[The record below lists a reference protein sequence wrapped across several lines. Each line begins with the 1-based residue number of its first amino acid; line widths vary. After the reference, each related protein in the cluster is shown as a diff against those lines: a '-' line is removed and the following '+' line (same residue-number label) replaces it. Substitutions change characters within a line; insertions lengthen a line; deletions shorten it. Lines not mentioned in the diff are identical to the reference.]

1 MRGTLI
7 HEQGKLTFP
16 PFEIMR
22 AALKKERNIW
32 ASYSKDRSKWVPPDI
47 APKIKWRADVGYFP
61 GCTASYVEQDVAQ
74 GTARLLDAAGIEFTY
89 MGDGEACCGLP
100 MLVAG
105 LWDAFEEIM
114 RHNIEGMKERGVKTV
129 ITSCPACWLSWK
141 VYYPQWAEKLG
152 IEYPFEV
159 KHYSE
164 VIAEKIKSGE
174 LKFTHPVKMKVT
186 WHDSCHMGRAG
197 GIYEPP
203 RELLKAIPGLELVEM
218 EHNRDHAHCCG
229 GVLTLLENPDTGKVI
244 GDIRIREAEAVGA
257 EAIVASCPCCEVQF
271 RVTMQKTRRDMP
283 VIDLAH
289 IASEALGIPAYD
301 PTEYAVELWG
311 TFEAMIWLMK
321 PEAMANLMAELL
333 PQMIQAMPQPF
344 RGMMGM
350 VKAAPGPVKE
360 AMIAMMRPLMPVLF
374 PMLMPSVMPKVMPD
388 MLKAVEK
395 RVPMPQHMKE
405 QMPDLMPMAME
416 NLMPKMLPLIIPH
429 FMPKMEAYLRG
440 R

>member
-1 MRGTLI
+1 M
-7 HEQGKLTFP
+7 TFP

-22 AALKKERNIW
+22 AALRKERNIW
-32 ASYSKDRSKWVPPDI
+32 ASYSKDRAKWVPEDI
-47 APKIKWRADVGYFP
+47 EAKIKWRAEVGYFP

-74 GTARLLDAAGIEFTY
+74 GTARLLDAAGVEFTY

-105 LWDAFEEIM
+105 LWDDFLAIM
-114 RHNIEGMKERGVKTV
+114 RHNIEGMRERGVKTV
-129 ITSCPACWLSWK
+129 VTSCPACWLSWK
-141 VYYPQWAEKLG
+141 VYYPEWAEKVG
-152 IEYPFEV
+152 IEFDFEV

-164 VIAEKIKSGE
+164 LIAEKIHSGE
-174 LKFTHPVKMKVT
+174 MRFTHPVEMKVT

-218 EHNRDHAHCCG
+218 EHNREHAHCCG

-244 GDIRIREAEAVGA
+244 GDIRVREAEETGA
-257 EAIVASCPCCEVQF
+257 EALIASCPCCEVQF
-271 RVTMQKTRRDMP
+271 RVTMQKTDRDMP

-289 IASEALGIPAYD
+289 IAVQALGQQLPD
-301 PTEYAVELWG
+301 PTDYALNLWA

-321 PEAMANLMAELL
+321 PEPMAKLMEELF
-333 PQMIQAMPQPF
+333 PQMVDAMPL
-344 RGMMGM
+344 GMGR
-350 VKAAPGPVKE
+350 
-360 AMIAMMRPLMPVLF
+360 MMRAIGRMPGGRLILKGMKPLFPVLF
-374 PMLMPSVMPKVMPD
+374 PILMPGMMDKVMPD
-388 MLKAVEK
+388 MLVAVEK

-416 NLMPKMLPLIIPH
+416 NLMPKMLPQLVPLISDPLID
-429 FMPKMEAYLRG
+429 YLTRKTA
-440 R
+440 